1 MTAKVCTL
9 PGAVLLY
16 NGLHGSDADIGYLSH
31 HTGNTIS
38 SIHVKISGKKN
49 SDETETR

>member
-31 HTGNTIS
+31 HTGNM
-38 SIHVKISGKKN
+38 IHVKISGKKN